1 MPILDVELV
10 LSPGET
16 PDFNLAARLADAAGE
31 VLASRPHG
39 TWVKLRFIE
48 ANLYA
53 ENGGMPEGIYPV
65 FVTVL
70 KSRVPAR
77 PELEVEIRRLTE
89 SIAQVCSRSAENV
102 HILYQPEATG
112 RVAFGGNIVSG

>member
-10 LSPGET
+10 LAPGET
-16 PDFNLAARLADAAGE
+16 PDFNLASRLAEAAGD

-39 TWVKLRFIE
+39 TWVKLSFIE

-53 ENGGMPEGIYPV
+53 ENGGMTEGIYPV
-65 FVTVL
+65 FVMVL

-77 PELEVEIRRLTE
+77 PELEVEIKRLTE
-89 SIAQVCSRSAENV
+89 SIAKVCGRPVENV
-102 HILYQPEATG
+102 HILYQSEATG
-112 RVAFGGNIVSG
+112 RVAFGGNLISG